1 MLYFYYVLTLYIDF
15 FIIYYYIKLK
25 FIKNK
30 TIIEII
36 YLFKY
41 IILYFLQ
48 IFIYFFIKSFI

>member
-30 TIIEII
+30 I
-36 YLFKY
+36 YKLVSMIYKY
-41 IILYFLQ
+41 
-48 IFIYFFIKSFI
+48 KSQNN